1 MLRAAGWGRDMTTGE
16 RLRAAII
23 GTGRIGSSLERDPL
37 RAKPHT
43 HAGWYVSHPH
53 ILLLAGADTNADTL
67 ADFGRDWGIAPDRCF
82 PEYRAMLSAVRPDL
96 VSICAYAPERVDM
109 ALAAL
114 DAGARGL
121 WLEKAVATSLR
132 SARRLRDAAVA
143 AGASVVVNHPRSQ
156 DPHYRAVRRLIDERR
171 LGDLE
176 SIHAIFSGHLI
187 HTGTHAWE
195 VLEGWCGPWA
205 EVRTWPDAPQAGQ
218 RLDGPAGDRPHAR
231 ETPSA
236 VPAGESEDVGAR
248 VHVRFENGVDAFVS
262 GGRKGYFIFQ
272 FDLIFS
278 RGRVRLGN
286 DVNEVFVTGPSPRY
300 SGFVEL
306 AEPPS
311 PLDGP
316 GGAPLVAVL
325 ADAVRSGAA
334 DLASLDGA
342 IRALA
347 LGIATVQAG
356 AAPGRP
362 VTPSTLDASLV
373 VRSI

>member
-1 MLRAAGWGRDMTTGE
+1 MTTGG

-37 RAKPHT
+37 RSKPHT

-53 ILLLAGADTNADTL
+53 ILLSAGADTNAARL
-67 ADFGRDWGIAPDRCF
+67 ADFGRDWGLAADRCF
-82 PEYRAMLSAVRPDL
+82 GDYRAMLAAVRPDL
-96 VSICAYAPERVDM
+96 VSVCAYAPERIEM

-121 WLEKAVATSLR
+121 WLEKAVATSVR
-132 SARRLRDAAVA
+132 SAQTLRDAAA
-143 AGASVVVNHPRSQ
+143 RAGASVVVNHPRAQ
-156 DPHYRAVRRLIDERR
+156 DPHYRAVRRLIDDRR
-171 LGDLE
+171 LGELE

-205 EVRTWPDAPQAGQ
+205 EVRAWPDPPDQ
-218 RLDGPAGDRPHAR
+218 RGGDGRSGDRPHEQGA
-231 ETPSA
+231 PSA
-236 VPAGESEDVGAR
+236 AEPGDVEDVGGR
-248 VHVRFENGVDAFVS
+248 VHVRFENGVDVFVS
-262 GGRKGYFIFQ
+262 GGRKRYFIFQ
-272 FDLIFS
+272 FDLIFAN
-278 RGRVRLGN
+278 GRVRLGN
-286 DVNEVFVTGPSPRY
+286 DVNQVFVTGPSPRY
-300 SGFVEL
+300 TGFVEL

-316 GGAPLVAVL
+316 GGPPLVAAL
-325 ADAVRSGAA
+325 ADAVRSGTG
-334 DLASLDGA
+334 DLTSLDAA

-347 LGIATVQAG
+347 LGIATVQAS

-362 VTPSTLDASLV
+362 VTPATLDPSLV
-373 VRSI
+373 VRSV